1 MLGLQVHVMLH
12 TTEDEL
18 RIGEVLR
25 PETMPFLFELL
36 QRDVSR
42 GDARQC
48 LFHIRHLAIVV

>member
-25 PETMPFLFELL
+25 PETMPFLLELL

-42 GDARQC
+42 GDARQR
-48 LFHIRHLAIVV
+48 LFHIRHLAIFV